1 MANKLKVA
9 CILGPNFEDVELS
22 EPVKRMRDEGYE
34 VTLIGPEKGKKLEG
48 KQGKVTGTAD
58 AGIGEVRPE
67 DFDLLFIPGGFSPD
81 KIRADARFVEFVKA
95 FDEAKKPIA
104 AICHGPQLFLTA
116 RIIKGRTLTAWKT
129 VQDDLELAGAN
140 VRDEAVV
147 RDGNWIT
154 SRGPDDVPKFSQ
166 AIVDFVQGK
175 EKSEGMG
182 LHA

>member
-9 CILGPNFEDVELS
+9 CIVGPKFEDVELS

-34 VTLIGPEKGKKLEG
+34 VVLIGAEKGKKLEG
-48 KQGKVTGTAD
+48 KQGKVTVTAD
-58 AGIGEVRPE
+58 VGIDEVKPE

-81 KIRADARFVEFVKA
+81 QLRADERFVDFVRS

-116 RIIKGRTLTAWKT
+116 RIVKGRTLTAWKT

-140 VRDEAVV
+140 VRDEPVV
-147 RDGNWIT
+147 RDGNWLT
-154 SRGPDDVPKFSQ
+154 SRQPDDIPQFSQ
-166 AIVDFVQGK
+166 AIVDFMQGK